1 MCILKICDG
10 SFSYDR
16 KKLIL
21 NNINVSF
28 KRGVCYGIFGKSG
41 TGKTTF
47 LSLLAGLDT
56 LTSGCIFYD
65 GNDIS
70 KMNKD
75 KYRSNDIGVIFQSFN
90 LLPHLTAL
98 ENVLL
103 AMDISNNRSRNK
115 KQDALSLLKKVG
127 IDEVKAKRRVLH
139 LSGGEQ
145 QRVAIARALSYNP
158 KVILADEV
166 TGNLDKDTE
175 RDIVDILKR
184 LAHDDDKCIII
195 ISHSDYVKENVDK
208 VLFLKSG
215 NLKEN

>member
-41 TGKTTF
+41 AGKTTF

-158 KVILADEV
+158 NVILADEV